1 MIWKYKLVLKIQRLH
16 YLSRLFGMTFK
27 NNKNLHMKSKIRK
40 IGDWKLLK
48 STREK
53 HNLEVITINIAV
65 ILGVFVAAA
74 ILQVN

>member
-1 MIWKYKLVLKIQRLH
+1 MKIAMIWKYKIVLKIQRLH
-16 YLSRLFGMTFK
+16 RPLK

-74 ILQVN
+74 MLQVN